1 MNSEALKQVYAVQE
15 LDTQISQLR
24 YRLDRLDRGERE
36 QAARD
41 RAEAAFHAAEQRQ
54 KELHMELTD
63 RELELKSVEEKKK
76 KFETRLFAGTILNPK
91 ELDATQKEVEALG
104 RQRAALDDRILSLW
118 DEIEA
123 AKGAAAEAKR
133 GLDAAEAFLAAK
145 LAEYE
150 EQKGKLE
157 RALATLVQK
166 RAEAAAAVAP
176 DLLERYERSRKR
188 HDGVGIA
195 KVHESTCGVCG
206 MVLPMSTLEA
216 LRSGERLVTCD
227 ACARILYME

>member
-1 MNSEALKQVYAVQE
+1 MNQEALKQAYLVQE
-15 LDTQISQLR
+15 LDTQMSQLR
-24 YRLDRLDRGERE
+24 YRLEHLDRGERE

-41 RAEAAFHAAEQRQ
+41 QAEAAYHAAEQRQ

-91 ELDATQKEVEALG
+91 ELEATQKEVEALG
-104 RQRAALDDRILSLW
+104 RQRAGLDERILSLW
-118 DEIEA
+118 DDIEA
-123 AKGAAAEAKR
+123 AKEAAAEAKK

-145 LAEYE
+145 LSEYE
-150 EQKGKLE
+150 EQKTKLE
-157 RALATLVQK
+157 RALATLQQ
-166 RAEAAAAVAP
+166 RRSEAAAAVSP

-195 KVHESTCGVCG
+195 KVHDGACGACG
-206 MVLPMSTLEA
+206 MVLPMSTIEA
-216 LRSGERLVTCD
+216 LRTGSRIVTCD
-227 ACARILYME
+227 ACARILWME